1 MVDRCPAIF
10 TGDQVFVELNRIVGN
25 NLKQEFSE
33 IIDQHRYLIDIFR
46 SKRGNA
52 GQLLTQTRD
61 SDGDHIFCHLDFGIL
76 FVEHEG
82 AVLPSSLHLNPASIK
97 IIIEGEVV
105 MEEMSARCFSPDPV
119 IRILLMGRK
128 GSGKSSSGNTI
139 LGEKRFK
146 VHKQKKKHES
156 EVCEGKTQIGDKQ
169 VHVIDCPD
177 LLDPDLNK
185 EKLEMMKEQLVSR
198 CQAGLSSVLLTVP
211 LEKPVENEE
220 EILDFIKWL
229 FAPEVQQYIMILFTH
244 GDELED
250 LEQTIDEYLKHHP
263 DLQRLVTEC
272 GGKFHCFNNKKK
284 VEGVVPELLQKIEGV
299 MMENSGNFIME
310 QMKRGDSKETTAI
323 NFSDNGPNAIDVIP
337 ERKDQIRLVL
347 LGKTGAGK
355 SATGN
360 TIIGR
365 NVFDSTVSAVSQTKH
380 CRSETT
386 VRMGKEISVID
397 TPGLYDTKLS
407 EKEVISEIVK
417 CITYAS
423 PGPHAFIIV
432 IKVGR
437 FTEEEKNTIKQL
449 KEVFGRQMEKYS
461 MIIFTHKDLL
471 EKEKKPIEE
480 FLQDSDPD
488 LRELVESCGNRFFCL
503 DNESPSFPQFRDL
516 LSKIEKMVEENGGTH
531 FTNDMFEETEKHIQ
545 EIQKKKLADKVKEQK
560 QSEWQKI
567 FWHLVE
573 ESRQEAK
580 QAYSDTFI
588 GDLSMYNVNVSDICK
603 GLKNV
608 VSPEERERTV
618 KEAERK
624 GISRGKALGLAMKAT
639 RTLAKQ
645 KMCKVQ

>member
-1 MVDRCPAIF
+1 
-10 TGDQVFVELNRIVGN
+10 
-25 NLKQEFSE
+25 
-33 IIDQHRYLIDIFR
+33 
-46 SKRGNA
+46 
-52 GQLLTQTRD
+52 
-61 SDGDHIFCHLDFGIL
+61 
-76 FVEHEG
+76 
-82 AVLPSSLHLNPASIK
+82 
-97 IIIEGEVV
+97 
-105 MEEMSARCFSPDPV
+105 MSARCFSTDPV

-156 EVCEGKTQIGDKQ
+156 EVCEGKTQIGEKQ
-169 VHVIDCPD
+169 VCVIDCPD
-177 LLDPDLNK
+177 LLDPDLSK
-185 EKLEMMKEQLVSR
+185 EKLEMMKGQLVSG
-198 CQAGLSSVLLTVP
+198 CSAGLSSVLLTVP
-211 LEKPVENEE
+211 LEEPVGNEE
-220 EILDFIKWL
+220 EILDSIKNL
-229 FAPEVQQYIMILFTH
+229 FGPEVQKYIMILFTH
-244 GDELED
+244 EDELED

-299 MMENSGNFIME
+299 MMENSGNFIMD
-310 QMKRGDSKETTAI
+310 QMKRRDSKETTAI
-323 NFSDNGPNAIDVIP
+323 NYNGPNAIDVIP

-365 NVFDSTVSAVSQTKH
+365 NVFDSTVSAISQTKQ

-386 VRMGKEISVID
+386 VRIGKQISVID

-461 MIIFTHKDLL
+461 MIFFTHKDLL

-480 FLQDSDPD
+480 FVQESDPD

-588 GDLSMYNVNVSDICK
+588 GDLVLYNVNVSDIRE

-608 VSPEERERTV
+608 VSPEERESAV

-624 GISRGKALGLAMKAT
+624 GISHGKALGLALKAT
-639 RTLAKQ
+639 RTLTKQ